1 MKNRIFLFLMVAL
14 MALFVTSCKE
24 DEIVESSIQVTTQ
37 GFAQI
42 GQNTAFV
49 SGYVAK
55 GMITENM
62 PERIL
67 LE

>member
-37 GFAQI
+37 GFAHLQKLYFALFE
-42 GQNTAFV
+42 QTLA
-49 SGYVAK
+49 
-55 GMITENM
+55 
-62 PERIL
+62 
-67 LE
+67 